1 MARRRRDTEAGL
13 FHVWAHSVWSAD
25 LFADDLDRARGVSE
39 LARATQRQPWV
50 CLAAVLMT
58 THYHLILD
66 VEDDALPLG
75 MQALNFRYAAGY
87 NARHRLRGHVFSGRY
102 GSRRLKTEADL
113 LDTYRYVVWNP
124 VRAGLCTRPAQDCAR
139 GPRTGG
145 GAATPPRS
153 AATSP
158 SPSSRRTACSN
169 SSDSRASGRPP
180 ACGCS

>member
-124 VRAGLCTRPAQDCAR
+124 VRAGLCTRPEDWRWSSYPATLGRDESFTFVEAHRVLEQFGQPRERATAR
-139 GPRTGG
+139 LRLFVAEGF
-145 GAATPPRS
+145 A
-153 AATSP
+153 
-158 SPSSRRTACSN
+158 
-169 SSDSRASGRPP
+169 
-180 ACGCS
+180 